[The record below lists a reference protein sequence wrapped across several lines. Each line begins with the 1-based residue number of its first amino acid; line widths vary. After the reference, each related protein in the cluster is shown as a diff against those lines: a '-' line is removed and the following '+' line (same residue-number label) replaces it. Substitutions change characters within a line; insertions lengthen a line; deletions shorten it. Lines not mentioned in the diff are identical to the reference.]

1 MRGIVVAPQPAA
13 VELGVEVM
21 ERGGNAVDAAIAAGF
36 MQMVSDPF
44 MCGLGGW
51 GSATVYQAATGTLEH
66 VGFWPRIGSRMT
78 PDVWV
83 DDVRGYT
90 DLWRFPLFDD
100 HRNLRGHTSIMT
112 PGTVAGFGELH
123 RRYATR
129 PWAELLQPSADLS
142 EAGYPMPE
150 YVAAHVR
157 QPMLPELPH
166 PKDKYAWN
174 DAARALFHGPTGFMK
189 ETGEP
194 YRNPDQA
201 RTIERLARHG
211 AADFYTGELA
221 DVIARDFEAH
231 GAFVTREDLATY
243 APVVEPPL
251 RVTYRG
257 VEIASASVPGGG
269 LLTLQ
274 ALKILERFDLA
285 ALDHNG
291 PEHAW
296 ILTAALAWVGVTRGR
311 HLTDPAFREVPVDHL
326 LSDAYLDEI
335 ADRIRAGELPTEERL
350 NKPGYTTHI
359 SVMDADGNCVSMTHT
374 LTTCAGIVVPGTGFT
389 WNNCVS
395 LMDPVPGRP
404 NSYEPGKARASAI
417 SPSILFKGGKP
428 WAVVGAPGGWSISSA
443 VAQAISNLIDFGMH
457 PAEAVD
463 APRFHTEGTPTYA
476 ELRVP
481 QKTLAHL
488 RGRGMRVEQ
497 SLLKLE
503 RRFAKVQLALL
514 DGDTFRGG
522 SDPRGDSGSIG
533 IARV

>member
-1 MRGIVVAPQPAA
+1 
-13 VELGVEVM
+13 
-21 ERGGNAVDAAIAAGF
+21 
-36 MQMVSDPF
+36 
-44 MCGLGGW
+44 
-51 GSATVYQAATGTLEH
+51 
-66 VGFWPRIGSRMT
+66 
-78 PDVWV
+78 
-83 DDVRGYT
+83 
-90 DLWRFPLFDD
+90 
-100 HRNLRGHTSIMT
+100 MT

-129 PWAELLQPSADLS
+129 PWAELLQPSIELS
-142 EAGYPMPE
+142 DAGYAVPE

-157 QPMLPELPH
+157 QPMLPQLPH
-166 PKDKYAWN
+166 PKDKYAFN
-174 DAARALFHGPTGFMK
+174 DEARALFHGPTGLMK

-201 RTIERLARHG
+201 RSLERLARHG
-211 AADFYTGELA
+211 AEDFYRGELA
-221 DVIARDFEAH
+221 EVIVRDFEAN
-231 GAFVTREDLATY
+231 GAFVTREDLAGYRT
-243 APVVEPPL
+243 VVEPPL
-251 RVTYRG
+251 RVGYRG
-257 VEIASASVPGGG
+257 VEIASAAVPGGG

-296 ILTAALAWVGVTRGR
+296 LLTAALAWVGVTRGH
-311 HLTDPAFREVPVDHL
+311 HLADPAFREVPVDHL
-326 LSDAYLDEI
+326 LSDTHLDEL
-335 ADRIRAGELPTEERL
+335 ADRIRRGELPDEERL

-359 SVMDADGNCVSMTHT
+359 SVMDEAGNCVSMTHT

-417 SPSILFKGGKP
+417 SPSIVFQAGRP
-428 WAVVGAPGGWSISSA
+428 WMVVGAPGGWSISSA
-443 VAQAISNLIDFGMH
+443 VAQAISNVVDFGMS
-457 PAEAVD
+457 PVEAVE

-481 QKTLAHL
+481 RRTVDAL
-488 RGRGMRVEQ
+488 RARGMRVEH

-503 RRFAKVQLALL
+503 RRFAKVQLALV
-514 DGDTFRGG
+514 DGGRFGGG
-522 SDPRGDSGSIG
+522 SDPRGDSGSVG
-533 IARV
+533 IARF